1 MNLLETVLSSG
12 GNQVVNNLASQ
23 FGISSDQA
31 VSAASALLPA
41 VAGGLKEKLEAGD
54 TRISDLLTQG
64 TLSAYADNPSS
75 LSSTGATQQGKTLLT
90 SIFSSGAATSLIST
104 VAEKSGISEGII
116 KNMLPV
122 VATFLAGC
130 ISKNVAS
137 GGNLNDVVGQ
147 FAAAGQGGVLGAF
160 KNLTAKILG

>member
-31 VSAASALLPA
+31 TAAASTLLPA
-41 VAGGLKEKLEAGD
+41 LAGGIKEKLEAGD
-54 TRISDLLTQG
+54 TGISDLLTKG
-64 TLSAYADNPSS
+64 SLSAYADPST
-75 LSSTGATQQGKTLLT
+75 LSSVGAIQQGKTLVS
-90 SIFSSGAATSLIST
+90 SILGSGAATSLIST
-104 VAEKSGISEGII
+104 VAEKAGISEGTV
-116 KNMLPV
+116 KSMLPV

-137 GGNLNDVVGQ
+137 GGNLNDVIGQ
-147 FAAAGQGGVLGAF
+147 FASAGHGGVLGAL
-160 KNLTAKILG
+160 KSLTAKVLG